1 MHLSPGHDDG
11 ADGSAGAEGSA
22 ARVALADRGQFV
34 GGIVGSNL
42 IALGQYRVV
51 EDGLEKV
58 VEPAS

>member
-11 ADGSAGAEGSA
+11 GGWLRRDRRIGGACG
-22 ARVALADRGQFV
+22 VADRSQFV

-42 IALGQYRVV
+42 IALGRYRVV